1 LRGAGP
7 PAPEWDMI
15 QSAKM
20 RFKEAGGTVV
30 ETTIRL
36 DPAQQTQAN
45 ILRHL
50 QARKFYETHT
60 SQVLVGLLRP
70 GDVFVDVG
78 AHVGYYTL
86 LARALVG
93 PGGRVFAFEPNPE
106 TFRMLVANIAGN
118 GYGNVHAFNCAL
130 GARNDVATLYINDD
144 NEGETALWNVTAD
157 RRFVKSRA
165 AHRTVQVAVTT
176 LDEIARDGALRG
188 ARAVKIDAEGWEL
201 QVLAGAAEVLERDRP
216 RHVVCEINRGA
227 LAATDGSEKAIRDL
241 FRDRGYVCRLIN
253 LSGVDLC
260 GGKSLRLLK
269 DDEFIDTRYVFNL
282 LFSRE
287 GGAAA

>member
-1 LRGAGP
+1 
-7 PAPEWDMI
+7 MI
-15 QSAKM
+15 ETAKM
-20 RFKEAGGTVV
+20 RFKEPGGTVV
-30 ETTIRL
+30 ETAIQL

-45 ILRHL
+45 ILRQL
-50 QARKFYETHT
+50 RARKFYETHT
-60 SQVLVGLLRP
+60 SQVLVGVLRP

-78 AHVGYYTL
+78 AHVGYYSL

-106 TFRMLVANIAGN
+106 TFRMLIANIVGN

-130 GARNDVATLYINDD
+130 GAKNDVATLHINDD

-157 RRFVKSRA
+157 KRFAKSRA
-165 AHRTVQVAVTT
+165 AHRTVQVAVAT
-176 LDEIARDGALRG
+176 LDEIAGGGALKD
-188 ARAVKIDAEGWEL
+188 ARAVKIDAEGWEP
-201 QVLAGAAEVLERDRP
+201 QVLAGAAAVLERDRP

-227 LAATDGSEKAIRDL
+227 LAAAGGSERAIRAL
-241 FRDRGYVCRLIN
+241 FKQRGYGCRLIN
-253 LSGVDLC
+253 LSSVDLC
-260 GGKSLRLLK
+260 GGQPTRPLN

-287 GGAAA
+287 DGAAG